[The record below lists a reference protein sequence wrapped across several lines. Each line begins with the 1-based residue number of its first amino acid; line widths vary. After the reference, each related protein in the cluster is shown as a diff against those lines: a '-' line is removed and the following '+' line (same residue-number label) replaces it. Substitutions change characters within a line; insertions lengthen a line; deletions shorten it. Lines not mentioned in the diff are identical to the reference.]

1 MRSLGHRL
9 SLVAGA
15 AALVLPSLFVVNCA
29 NDGSD
34 DGPTTTGPSSTS
46 SGPGGG
52 AAGPGGSGGAG
63 GGAGGTGGG
72 IINPTT
78 GGSGGTGGIQNEC
91 ISKTVVG
98 ELVPLDMLILQD
110 RSGSM
115 TSNDKWEQAV
125 EAIKGF
131 ADSPGVAGLNLG
143 LAFFPPK
150 AGNECTSATYE
161 NLPVDI
167 APLPGNAS
175 AIKLSLEST
184 APTGSTPMLPALEGA
199 LAAMTT
205 YLGANPNHAGV
216 VILVTDGDPGG
227 CSSTVANVS
236 AAAAAGVAAT
246 PAVRTFVIGMEG
258 ATFGNL
264 DQIALAG
271 GTSKSFDVSQ
281 GQSAQ
286 AELAKALEE
295 VRKAAIGCVY
305 VLPEVP
311 PSEGTLDPASVSV
324 KFIPGINEPPVAIGK
339 VDALGDCGEISGGF
353 YFDDNADPTQ
363 VTLCPASC
371 ESVQEGTE
379 NASVQVVLGCIEPPA
394 D

>member
-1 MRSLGHRL
+1 MRSRPRL
-9 SLVAGA
+9 SSLLAGA
-15 AALVLPSLFVVNCA
+15 AALALPSMFVVNCA
-29 NDGSD
+29 SDGATD
-34 DGPTTTGPSSTS
+34 DGPTPTSAQSSTAA
-46 SGPGGG
+46 GTG
-52 AAGPGGSGGAG
+52 AAPSVGGAG
-63 GGAGGTGGG
+63 GGADGGSGGTGLL
-72 IINPTT
+72 NPTT
-78 GGSGGTGGIQNEC
+78 GGSGGTGGVANEC

-131 ADSPGVAGLNLG
+131 ADSPGVGGLNLG
-143 LAFFPPK
+143 VAYFPPK
-150 AGNECTSATYE
+150 AGDECKPMTYA
-161 NLPVDI
+161 NPPVPI

-175 AIKLSLEST
+175 AIKLSLENT
-184 APTGSTPMLPALEGA
+184 APTGSTPMQPALEGA
-199 LAAMTT
+199 IDAMTT
-205 YLGANPNHAGV
+205 YLAANVDHAGV

-236 AAAAAGVAAT
+236 ATAAAGVAQT
-246 PAVRTFVIGMEG
+246 PPVRTFVIGMEG
-258 ATFGNL
+258 ANFNNL
-264 DQIALAG
+264 NQIAVAG
-271 GTSKSFDVSQ
+271 GTTQSFDVSQ

-305 VLPEVP
+305 LLPEVP
-311 PSEGTLDPASVSV
+311 PSEGTLDPTSVSV
-324 KFIPGINEPPVAIGK
+324 KFTPGINEPPVTINQ
-339 VDALGDCGEISGGF
+339 VPALGDCGEISGGF
-353 YFDDNADPTQ
+353 YFDDNTDPTK

-371 ESVQEGTE
+371 ETVQDGTE